1 MMEKE
6 DELREFAG
14 MCSKSLS
21 DDVEL
26 RQEVEAELLDHLED
40 AYEEERQNATEEE
53 ALSNT
58 FKRFGNP
65 EEISGQLVENN
76 AARLSWNAQIR
87 RAAKWLLLPLLI
99 IGVLF
104 CIDVRGIKASSFVL
118 EPFLV
123 KIFLLERQGNN
134 DYYSNYDYSDGL
146 KTRKLTADEQLLFD
160 FYYNKEISG
169 KIVDEMAVRLYMSN
183 TVDPIYCA
191 TCALEL
197 ASSGITTQEQR
208 SKLMEVLDN
217 GRRIDGTNPL
227 YDFIEA
233 YVLMTSACPLSAN
246 DGKELN
252 GDAITD
258 CAAFEKAVVIYERA
272 LTMGPVRTY
281 GKELQEKVREMLATR
296 RDLLGG
302 MQLLDFEMRERLT
315 YISVEREI
323 AKRIPLYCERLHA
336 DGKEK
341 EALELLRSWRSF
353 LLQWLEGN
361 HGHYLDLIVCVNS
374 AKRFLQSAKKLDAK
388 DDIAA
393 LQSVVDWL
401 TDRRDNASQS
411 TDDFHIIHISGLL
424 GGAFVWPEFK
434 AEESARKIERKLE
447 AVTFDVA
454 GLGVACVIILL
465 IIVGYGV
472 GTLIIRMCGRHPF
485 LFVMPQDTY
494 KSLFFKG
501 ILLPAIIYL
510 LMCWIVAGFG
520 GLSVLF
526 WQLVTCVF
534 LCLIWPICYGVFCH
548 RAINDRIHGL
558 GAMENH
564 DFKASRSLNM
574 MCLYIVLLVVIGGVI
589 RPVQTWRQHHYAN
602 QDTLLFPWQGVETA
616 EAKSI
621 REGYQQ
627 LMKLLNTEGNK

>member
-6 DELREFAG
+6 DKLREFAG

-40 AYEEERQNATEEE
+40 AYEEECQNATEEE
-53 ALSNT
+53 ALKNA

-65 EEISGQLVENN
+65 EEISSQLVKNN
-76 AARLSWNAQIR
+76 AARLSWNARIR
-87 RAAKWLLLPLLI
+87 RAAKWLLVPLMVV
-99 IGVLF
+99 GVLF
-104 CIDVRGIKASSFVL
+104 CIDVRGIRASSFVL
-118 EPFLV
+118 KPFLV

-160 FYYNKEISG
+160 FYYNKERSG

-183 TVDPIYCA
+183 TNDPIYCA

-197 ASSGITTQEQR
+197 ASSTISTQEQW
-208 SKLMEVLDN
+208 SKLMAVLDN
-217 GRRIDGTNPL
+217 GRRIDGINPL

-258 CAAFEKAVVIYERA
+258 CAVFEKAVVIYEKA

-302 MQLLDFEMRERLT
+302 MQLLDFEMRERIP
-315 YISVEREI
+315 YMRIQRDI
-323 AKRIPLYCERLHA
+323 AKRVPLYCEKLHA
-336 DGKEK
+336 DGKGK
-341 EALELLRSWRSF
+341 EALELLRTWRSF

-361 HGHYLDLIVCVNS
+361 HSHYLDLHACVSN
-374 AKRFLQSAKKLDAK
+374 AKDFLKSAKKLDAK
-388 DDIAA
+388 DDISA
-393 LQSVVDWL
+393 LQAVVDWL
-401 TDRRDNASQS
+401 TDRRDNASQA
-411 TDDFHIIHISGLL
+411 TDVFRLSGLL
-424 GGAFVWPEFK
+424 GGAFVWPDFQ

-447 AVTFDVA
+447 AATFDVVA
-454 GLGVACVIILL
+454 LGLACVTILL
-465 IIVGYGV
+465 IIVVYGV
-472 GTLIIRMCGRHPF
+472 RTLIIRMCGRHPF
-485 LFVMPQDTY
+485 LFVMSQDTY

-501 ILLPAIIYL
+501 ILLPMAIYL
-510 LMCWIVAGFG
+510 LMCWVVAGIG
-520 GLSVLF
+520 GLSGLF
-526 WQLVTCVF
+526 WQLVTFVF
-534 LCLIWPICYGVFCH
+534 LCLIWPICYGVFCR
-548 RAINDRIHGL
+548 RAINERIHGL

-564 DFKASRSLNM
+564 DFKASCSLNM
-574 MCLYIVLLVVIGGVI
+574 MCLYVVLLVVIGGIV
-589 RPVQTWRQHHYAN
+589 RPVQTWRQHHYAS

-627 LMKLLNTEGNK
+627 LRKLLNTEDNN

>member
-40 AYEEERQNATEEE
+40 AYEEECQNATEEE

-87 RAAKWLLLPLLI
+87 RAVKWLLLPLLI

-118 EPFLV
+118 RPFFVKKLV
-123 KIFLLERQGNN
+123 LEEQGNE
-134 DYYSNYDYSDGL
+134 DYYDYSDGV

-160 FYYNKEISG
+160 FYYNKERRG
-169 KIVDEMAVRLYMSN
+169 KIVDERAERLYKSN
-183 TVDPIYCA
+183 TDDPIYCA
-191 TCALEL
+191 TCALEWV
-197 ASSGITTQEQR
+197 SSGITTQEQR
-208 SKLMEVLDN
+208 SKLMAVLDN

-246 DGKELN
+246 DGKGLN

-485 LFVMPQDTY
+485 LFVMPKIPISHCFSKEFCFLQ
-494 KSLFFKG
+494 SS
-501 ILLPAIIYL
+501 ICSCA
-510 LMCWIVAGFG
+510 
-520 GLSVLF
+520 GLSPDLAV
-526 WQLVTCVF
+526 
-534 LCLIWPICYGVFCH
+534 
-548 RAINDRIHGL
+548 
-558 GAMENH
+558 
-564 DFKASRSLNM
+564 
-574 MCLYIVLLVVIGGVI
+574 
-589 RPVQTWRQHHYAN
+589 
-602 QDTLLFPWQGVETA
+602 
-616 EAKSI
+616 
-621 REGYQQ
+621 YQYYS
-627 LMKLLNTEGNK
+627 GNW

>member
-1 MMEKE
+1 MVKQ
-6 DELREFAG
+6 DELKTFAG
-14 MCSKSLS
+14 ICSKSLS

-26 RQEVEAELLDHLED
+26 RQEVEVELLDHLED

-58 FKRFGNP
+58 LKRFGNP
-65 EEISGQLVENN
+65 EEISSQLVKNN

-99 IGVLF
+99 IGVLL
-104 CIDVRGIKASSFVL
+104 CIDVRGIRASSFVL
-118 EPFLV
+118 KPFLV
-123 KIFLLERQGNN
+123 KIFILVQQGK
-134 DYYSNYDYSDGL
+134 DYYDYHDYSDGL

-160 FYYNKEISG
+160 FYYNKEAYG
-169 KIVDEMAVRLYMSN
+169 KIVDEMAVGLYKSN
-183 TVDPIYCA
+183 TDDPIYCA

-197 ASSGITTQEQR
+197 ASSGISTQEQR
-208 SKLMEVLDN
+208 TKLMAVLDN
-217 GRRIDGTNPL
+217 GRRIDDTNPL

-233 YVLMTSACPLSAN
+233 YMLMTNACNLSAF

-281 GKELQEKVREMLATR
+281 GKELQEKVREMLVTR

-315 YISVEREI
+315 YISVGREI
-323 AKRIPLYCERLHA
+323 SKRVPLYCEKLHA
-336 DGKEK
+336 DGKKK
-341 EALELLRSWRSF
+341 EVLELLGTWRRF
-353 LLQWLEGN
+353 LLQFLEGN
-361 HGHYLDLIVCVNS
+361 HGHYLDLIACVNY
-374 AKRFLQSAKKLDAK
+374 AKRFLESAKKLDAK
-388 DDIAA
+388 DDIVA
-393 LQSVVDWL
+393 LQAVVDWL
-401 TDRRDNASQS
+401 NDRRDNSSKS
-411 TDDFHIIHISGLL
+411 TDGFRLIRISGLL
-424 GGAFVWPEFK
+424 GGAFVWQEFK
-434 AEESARKIERKLE
+434 AEESARRIERKLE
-447 AVTFDVA
+447 AATFDVA
-454 GLGVACVIILL
+454 GLGFACVIILL

-472 GTLIIRMCGRHPF
+472 ATLVIRMNGRHPF
-485 LFVMPQDTY
+485 LFVMSQDTY
-494 KSLFFKG
+494 KSLFYKG

-510 LMCWIVAGFG
+510 LMCWIVAGIG
-520 GLSVLF
+520 GVSGVF
-526 WQLVTCVF
+526 WQLLPCVF
-534 LCLIWPICYGVFCH
+534 LCLIWPICYGVFC
-548 RAINDRIHGL
+548 RKAINERIHGL

-574 MCLYIVLLVVIGGVI
+574 MCLYVVLLVAVGGVI

-602 QDTLLFPWQGVETA
+602 QDTLLFPWHGVETA

-621 REGYQQ
+621 QEGYQQ
-627 LMKLLNTEGNK
+627 LMKLLNTEGGQ

>member
-1 MMEKE
+1 MVKQ
-6 DELREFAG
+6 DELKTFAG

-26 RQEVEAELLDHLED
+26 RQEVEMELLDHLED

-58 FKRFGNP
+58 LKRFGNP
-65 EEISGQLVENN
+65 EEISSQLVKNN

-87 RAAKWLLLPLLI
+87 RAAKWLLLP
-99 IGVLF
+99 
-104 CIDVRGIKASSFVL
+104 GIKASSFVL
-118 EPFLV
+118 RPFLV
-123 KIFLLERQGNN
+123 KKLVLEEQGNE
-134 DYYSNYDYSDGL
+134 DYYDYSDGL

-160 FYYNKEISG
+160 FYYNKERSG
-169 KIVDEMAVRLYMSN
+169 KMVDEMAVRLYTSN
-183 TVDPIYCA
+183 TNNPIYCA

-197 ASSGITTQEQR
+197 ASSGISTQKQR
-208 SKLMEVLDN
+208 SKLMAVLDN

-233 YVLMTSACPLSAN
+233 YMLMTSACPLPKN
-246 DGKELN
+246 DGKELK

-272 LTMGPVRTY
+272 LTMGPVKTY
-281 GKELQEKVREMLATR
+281 GKELQEKVREMLVTR
-296 RDLLGG
+296 CDLLGG
-302 MQLLDFEMRERLT
+302 MQLLDFEMRERLM
-315 YISVEREI
+315 YISVWREI
-323 AKRIPLYCERLHA
+323 SKRIPLYCEKLHA
-336 DGKEK
+336 DGKKK
-341 EALELLRSWRSF
+341 EALELLGTWRRF
-353 LLQWLEGN
+353 LSQFLEGN
-361 HGHYLDLIVCVNS
+361 HGHYLDLSASVNY

-388 DDIAA
+388 DDIVA
-393 LQSVVDWL
+393 LQAVVDWL
-401 TDRRDNASQS
+401 NDRRDNSSKS
-411 TDDFHIIHISGLL
+411 TDGFRLIRISGLL
-424 GGAFVWPEFK
+424 GGAFVWQEFK
-434 AEESARKIERKLE
+434 AEESARRIERKLE
-447 AVTFDVA
+447 AATFDVV
-454 GLGVACVIILL
+454 GLGFACVIILL

-472 GTLIIRMCGRHPF
+472 GTVIIRMCGRHPF
-485 LFVMPQDTY
+485 LFVMSQDSY

-510 LMCWIVAGFG
+510 LMCWIVAGIG
-520 GLSVLF
+520 GVSGVF
-526 WQLVTCVF
+526 WQLLPCVF
-534 LCLIWPICYGVFCH
+534 LCLIWPIGYGVFCR
-548 RAINDRIHGL
+548 RAINERIHGL

-574 MCLYIVLLVVIGGVI
+574 MCLYVVLLVVIGGII
-589 RPVQTWRQHHYAN
+589 RPVQTWRQHHYAS

-627 LMKLLNTEGNK
+627 LMKLLNTEHNK

>member
-1 MMEKE
+1 MVKQ
-6 DELREFAG
+6 DELKTFAG
-14 MCSKSLS
+14 ICSKSLS

-26 RQEVEAELLDHLED
+26 RQEVEVELLDHLED

-53 ALSNT
+53 ALKNA

-65 EEISGQLVENN
+65 EEISSQLVKNN

-99 IGVLF
+99 IGVLL

-118 EPFLV
+118 RPFLV
-123 KIFLLERQGNN
+123 KKLVLEEQGNE
-134 DYYSNYDYSDGL
+134 DYYDYSDGL

-160 FYYNKEISG
+160 FYYNKERRSG
-169 KIVDEMAVRLYMSN
+169 KIVDEMAVRLYTSN
-183 TVDPIYCA
+183 TDNPIYCA

-197 ASSGITTQEQR
+197 ASSGISTQEQR

-233 YVLMTSACPLSAN
+233 YMLMTSACNLSAF

-258 CAAFEKAVVIYERA
+258 CTAFEKAVVIYERA
-272 LTMGPVRTY
+272 LTMGPVKTY
-281 GKELQEKVREMLATR
+281 GKELQEKVREMLVTR

-315 YISVEREI
+315 YISVGREMS
-323 AKRIPLYCERLHA
+323 KRIPLYCEKLHA
-336 DGKEK
+336 DGKAK
-341 EALELLRSWRSF
+341 EALELLGTWRRF
-353 LLQWLEGN
+353 LLQFLEGN
-361 HGHYLDLIVCVNS
+361 HGHYLDLLACVRY
-374 AKRFLQSAKKLDAK
+374 AERFLQSAKKLDAK

-393 LQSVVDWL
+393 LQAVVDWL
-401 TDRRDNASQS
+401 KARRDNVSQS
-411 TDDFHIIHISGLL
+411 TDDFRMIRISGLL
-424 GGAFVWPEFK
+424 GGALTLPEFK
-434 AEESARKIERKLE
+434 GDESARRIERKLE
-447 AVTFDVA
+447 AATFDVI
-454 GLGVACVIILL
+454 GLGFACVIILL
-465 IIVGYGV
+465 IIIGYGV
-472 GTLIIRMCGRHPF
+472 ATLVIRMNGRHPF
-485 LFVMPQDTY
+485 LFIMSQDSY

-510 LMCWIVAGFG
+510 LMCWIVAGIG
-520 GLSVLF
+520 GVSGVF
-526 WQLVTCVF
+526 WQLLPCVF
-534 LCLIWPICYGVFCH
+534 LCLIWPIGYGVFCR
-548 RAINDRIHGL
+548 RAINERIHGL

-574 MCLYIVLLVVIGGVI
+574 MCLYVVLLVVIGGII
-589 RPVQTWRQHHYAN
+589 RPVQTWRQHHYAS

-627 LMKLLNTEGNK
+627 LMKLLNTEHNK